1 MTIIFQKTILL
12 YTLIVFLTTSSIYC
26 QTKFRLF
33 AENNVGD
40 YKLLH
45 FVKDYDSLVIITK
58 NRVSTDKIENN
69 IEEIIAGKNG
79 NKISQL
85 KTNGQTYWFYYKMK
99 SQNGLLI
106 NSGEFEPGKAKETI
120 YTYRSFPIL
129 IE

>member
-12 YTLIVFLTTSSIYC
+12 YTLMVFLTTSSIYC

-45 FVKDYDSLVIITK
+45 FVKDHDSLVIITK

-69 IEEIIAGKNG
+69 IEEIVSGKNG

-85 KTNGQTYWFYYKMK
+85 KTNGQTYWFYYKIK
-99 SQNGLLI
+99 FQKLI
-106 NSGEFEPGKAKETI
+106 T
-120 YTYRSFPIL
+120 
-129 IE
+129 